1 MACSGTQWTTND
13 RTNVKSNV
21 STFLEFTLTFQ
32 DSVFESLN
40 DLSDDIDFL
49 YVIDET

>member
-1 MACSGTQWTTND
+1 MACSGTQWSPNGQTHI
-13 RTNVKSNV
+13 KSNV
-21 STFLEFTLTFQ
+21 STFLESTLTFQ

-40 DLSDDIDFL
+40 DLSDDTDFL